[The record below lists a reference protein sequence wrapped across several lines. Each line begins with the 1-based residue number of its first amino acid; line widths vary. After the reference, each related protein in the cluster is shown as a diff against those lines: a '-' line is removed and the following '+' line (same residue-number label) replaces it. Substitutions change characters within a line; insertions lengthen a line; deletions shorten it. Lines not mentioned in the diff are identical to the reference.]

1 MGDKKALLKIPP
13 GTQPG
18 TTFRLKGLGAEASGK
33 TGDQLV
39 TVNVEIPKSMDAES
53 KRLFEKIA
61 ENLEL
66 KH

>member
-1 MGDKKALLKIPP
+1 LKIPP

-18 TTFRLKGLGAEASGK
+18 TTFRLKGLGVKTDSK

-39 TVNVEIPKSMDAES
+39 TVNVEIPRKLGAKEKELFERLAES
-53 KRLFEKIA
+53 LK
-61 ENLEL
+61 L